1 MYGTLEVGNYAINL
15 KGSKYFKESNHRYK
29 QKIEKDYIIEQ
40 MKLKQQE
47 KKVKQNEKIQE
58 VC

>member
-15 KGSKYFKESNHRYK
+15 KGSKYFKESNHRHK

-47 KKVKQNEKIQE
+47 KKGQDEKIQE
-58 VC
+58 VH

>member
-1 MYGTLEVGNYAINL
+1 MYGTLEIGNYAVNL
-15 KGSKYFKESNHRYK
+15 KGSKYFKESNHRNK

-47 KKVKQNEKIQE
+47 KKVKQDEKI
-58 VC
+58 

>member
-1 MYGTLEVGNYAINL
+1 MYGTLEIGNYAVNL
-15 KGSKYFKESNHRYK
+15 KGSKYFKESNHRNK

-47 KKVKQNEKIQE
+47 KKVKQDEKIQE

>member
-1 MYGTLEVGNYAINL
+1 MFGTLEVGRVALNC

-40 MKLKQQE
+40 MKLKQQA
-47 KKVKQNEKIQE
+47 KKGQNEE
-58 VC
+58 VQAI